1 MQSVIIDKFN
11 KIIEKI
17 QKLTTPLRN
26 NSIIVKNIED
36 GIFALTSLL
45 LVLSTFSKTETLG
58 LVAIG
63 IIILSILRLILIEN
77 ERIELSCA
85 DGALLLF
92 FLILIFS
99 TINSTVPSYSFEG
112 LIKYVIYI
120 GYYFAV
126 VPMFRKKRRKVLW
139 IMLLIAGLCTLE
151 AFYALLQSKTV
162 IAGATW
168 QDMSYINPEDAIS
181 RIYGSLKPYNPN
193 LLAGYLV
200 AGFPTVIGI
209 AMLTI
214 EKRHRKS
221 FFIALCGVLIA
232 LYAIFQTG
240 CRGAYLALFAILG
253 AFIAISYRIVFY
265 DFSAFEHLKKIW
277 YNFTLAITS
286 CGFIAL
292 AFMPK
297 ILHRLMSV
305 FLLRGDSSTSFR
317 MNVYQSS
324 WQMFTDN
331 PFFGIGPGNHTFR
344 EIYGYYMITG
354 FDALG
359 AYSVPLEIAV
369 ETGIVGFLCFFS
381 FIGILLIQSIKY
393 ICQDQSIRGKIY
405 VSVCLV
411 SIIGLMA
418 HGMFDTVF
426 FRPQVQFVF
435 WTTTAILN
443 GVLSRKETCTNK
455 NITCV

>member
-1 MQSVIIDKFN
+1 
-11 KIIEKI
+11 
-17 QKLTTPLRN
+17 
-26 NSIIVKNIED
+26 
-36 GIFALTSLL
+36 
-45 LVLSTFSKTETLG
+45 
-58 LVAIG
+58 
-63 IIILSILRLILIEN
+63 
-77 ERIELSCA
+77 
-85 DGALLLF
+85 
-92 FLILIFS
+92 
-99 TINSTVPSYSFEG
+99 
-112 LIKYVIYI
+112 
-120 GYYFAV
+120 
-126 VPMFRKKRRKVLW
+126 
-139 IMLLIAGLCTLE
+139 
-151 AFYALLQSKTV
+151 
-162 IAGATW
+162 
-168 QDMSYINPEDAIS
+168 
-181 RIYGSLKPYNPN
+181 
-193 LLAGYLV
+193 
-200 AGFPTVIGI
+200 
-209 AMLTI
+209 
-214 EKRHRKS
+214 
-221 FFIALCGVLIA
+221 
-232 LYAIFQTG
+232 
-240 CRGAYLALFAILG
+240 
-253 AFIAISYRIVFY
+253 
-265 DFSAFEHLKKIW
+265 
-277 YNFTLAITS
+277 
-286 CGFIAL
+286 
-292 AFMPK
+292 
-297 ILHRLMSV
+297 MSV